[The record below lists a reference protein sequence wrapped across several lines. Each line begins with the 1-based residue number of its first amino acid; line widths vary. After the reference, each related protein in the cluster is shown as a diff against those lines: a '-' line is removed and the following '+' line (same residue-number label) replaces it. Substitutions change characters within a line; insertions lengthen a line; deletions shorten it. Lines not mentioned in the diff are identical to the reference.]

1 MIAVGRGFPLACAML
16 MAGPGLAQDDTPVTP
31 APAPVLEASVD
42 GRIDRLDIRIG
53 AAQFGAPPVLWT
65 DSIAVAGAD
74 YIRLLIRVEGDFGP
88 EAILRIL
95 PALGPASEVHLD
107 HIDPEGL
114 WTDLFPLGRAT
125 LLLLAPDPPAKA
137 VLVLDSIA
145 VEAKGGELFSAWGA
159 NDIMPVHDPA
169 VPPAVAGVAQA
180 VAWLSFIDGGASR
193 ACTGVLIRSDLL
205 LTNQHCIASDAACAS
220 MRAIFG
226 YEYDAAGRLNMGP
239 QIGCAGFDPAWSDF
253 ALDVTAL
260 RLTGSPGAD
269 YAPISL
275 PDMDPGAEAL
285 HGPLFIVQHPGPH
298 PKQVSFI
305 DCGAAASPVDG
316 RAAASDF
323 THTCDTAEGSSGA
336 PVFNAAGQLVGLH
349 HFGFRD
355 GSADIWHENRAVLAP
370 LIVPWLQATVL
381 SAPVARASE

>member
-1 MIAVGRGFPLACAML
+1 MIAVRCGVPLACAIVT
-16 MAGPGLAQDDTPVTP
+16 AGPVLAQDETPP
-31 APAPVLEASVD
+31 APVAAPVLEASVD
-42 GRIDRLDIRIG
+42 GRIDRLDIHIG

-65 DSIAVAGAD
+65 DQIAVAGAD

-88 EAILRIL
+88 EAVLRIL
-95 PALGPASEVHLD
+95 PAIGPASEVHLD
-107 HIDPEGL
+107 RIDPEGL
-114 WTDLFPLGRAT
+114 WTDLLPLGRAT
-125 LLLLAPDPPAKA
+125 LLLLASDPTPEA
-137 VLVLDSIA
+137 VLILDSLV

-193 ACTGVLIRSDLL
+193 ACTGVLIQSDLL
-205 LTNQHCIASDAACAS
+205 LTNQHCIASDTACAS

-226 YEYDAAGRLNMGP
+226 YEYDAAGRLSMGP
-239 QIGCAGFDPAWSDF
+239 QIGCGGFDPEWSDF

-260 RLTGSPGAD
+260 RLTGSPGVD
-269 YAPISL
+269 FAPISL
-275 PDMDPGAEAL
+275 PDVDTGEDVL
-285 HGPLFIVQHPGPH
+285 QGPLFIVQHPGPH

-305 DCGAAASPVDG
+305 DCGAAAWPVDG
-316 RAAASDF
+316 RRAASDF

-336 PVFNAAGQLVGLH
+336 PVFNADGQLVGLH

-381 SAPVARASE
+381 SAPVALSSE